1 MLWGRC
7 YEGEGAPLYWPW
19 REVIRVYL
27 HNHDVEKVRERM
39 GIGAPAIAQ
48 MVPRV
53 AEYLGDLP

>member
-39 GIGAPAIAQ
+39 GIG
-48 MVPRV
+48 PRQLRRWSRV
-53 AEYLGDLP
+53 